1 MFGYVMVNK
10 PELKIKDFE
19 TYQSFYCGLCKTLKK
34 SYGKRGQITLT
45 YDMTFLVLFLTALY
59 EPQTYIKKVRCMI
72 HPLIKHTIR
81 VNEISEYAADM
92 NILLTYYKL
101 LDDWKDDKSLK
112 SLIASFVYRKRC
124 NRMED
129 AYARQSKAVRNALQD
144 LFECEKRQESNI
156 DVVSRCFGELV
167 EELFVYKE
175 DEWEE
180 SLRKIGFFLGKFI
193 YLLDAYDDLEEDKKK
208 NHYNPFLLQKEVNK
222 QEYCKNILTLMMAEC
237 AKEFEKLPIIEEA
250 DILRNIIYS
259 GVWMKYEQ
267 VNHRKETKNDI

>member
-19 TYQSFYCGLCKTLKK
+19 RYQSYYCGLCKTLKK

-59 EPQTYIKKVRCMI
+59 EPQTYIKKVSCMV
-72 HPLIKHTIR
+72 HPFTKHIIR
-81 VNEISEYAADM
+81 VNAISEYAADM
-92 NILLTYYKL
+92 NFLLTYYKF
-101 LDDWKDDKSLK
+101 LDDWKDDKSIK
-112 SLIASFVYRKRC
+112 SLLASFAYRKKC
-124 NRMED
+124 NHLE
-129 AYARQSKAVRNALQD
+129 AKYERQSKVVRNALQD

-156 DVVSRCFGELV
+156 DVVSRCFGELIA
-167 EELFVYKE
+167 ELFVYKK
-175 DEWEE
+175 DEWEK
-180 SLRKIGFFLGKFI
+180 SLRKIGFYLGKFI

-208 NHYNPFLLQKEVNK
+208 NHYNPFLLQGETNLP
-222 QEYCKNILTLMMAEC
+222 EYCKNILILMMAEC
-237 AKEFEKLPIIEEA
+237 AKEFEKLPIIEET